1 MFNTILNTPLLI
13 SSTAA
18 PVAPETLK
26 IIVTTISHNSE
37 EKWSSV
43 GQEAM
48 NLFLK
53 SVKRCV
59 TSLSLIGFLKT
70 ERLLIYR
77 TIISCLRSFCSIS
90 VQRNYRKR
98 LPTVPKTGKQ
108 EYFKF
113 AFDLSVAFLCKG
125 ITENAFQQSQK
136 QENKAT

>member
-1 MFNTILNTPLLI
+1 
-13 SSTAA
+13 
-18 PVAPETLK
+18 
-26 IIVTTISHNSE
+26 
-37 EKWSSV
+37 
-43 GQEAM
+43 M

-53 SVKRCV
+53 SVRRCV

-70 ERLLIYR
+70 ERRLIYR

-136 QENKAT
+136 QENKSTSNLSSIFLYHFCAKELQKMPSNSPKNRKTRLLNQIK